1 MIQREFCAQRDEEIL
16 LILNEETLTQGLDYL
31 TTQDPDLAQVV
42 EQLGPPALRHRP
54 AGFPTL
60 LQIILEQKVS
70 LASAQATYKRL
81 VEAIGPPHPT
91 TFLTLDDSILRSI
104 GFSRQ
109 KVRYCRGLAIALAE
123 GQLDLTLLTHAEDET
138 VRATLTAL
146 PGIGPWS
153 AEIYLL
159 LALRRPDAWP
169 VSDLGVIVGAQRVKH
184 LPTRPRRPALDAM
197 AELWRPWRSLA
208 TFILWHSL

>member
-1 MIQREFCAQRDEEIL
+1 ML
-16 LILNEETLTQGLDYL
+16 TLNEETLAQGLDYL

-42 EQLGPPALRHRP
+42 EQRGPPALRHRP

-60 LQIILEQKVS
+60 LQIILEQQVS

-81 VEAIGPPHPT
+81 LKAIGPPHPT
-91 TFLTLDDSILRSI
+91 IFLTVDDSTLRSI

-109 KVRYCRGLAIALAE
+109 KARYCRGLAMALVE

-146 PGIGPWS
+146 SGIGPWS

-169 VSDLGVIVGAQRVKH
+169 VNDLGVIVGAQQVKH
-184 LPTRPRRPALDAM
+184 VPTRPSRPALDAM